1 MSRNESEQSKVE
13 EWTVLKVESRSKV
26 DGPAESGFS
35 WVKVNGLLMESGPS
49 RQKWAVWPKVDGQTS
64 KRGWSTK
71 PYGQFSDEIT
81 QH

>member
-35 WVKVNGLLMESGPS
+35 WVKVNALLMESGLS
-49 RQKWAVWPKVDGQTS
+49 GQK
-64 KRGWSTK
+64 
-71 PYGQFSDEIT
+71 
-81 QH
+81 